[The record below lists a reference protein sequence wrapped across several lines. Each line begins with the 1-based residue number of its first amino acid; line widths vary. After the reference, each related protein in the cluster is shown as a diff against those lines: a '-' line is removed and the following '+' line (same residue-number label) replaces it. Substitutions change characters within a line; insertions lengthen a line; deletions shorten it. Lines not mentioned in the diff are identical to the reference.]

1 MTFIPGLFLTSF
13 MWVLTWTLRAGAWK
27 KEMALLPNMQPAVLN
42 LLLQVW
48 EQPPH
53 VLDTTWDSP
62 NSRPLPSD
70 LSIFLLVR
78 ASVPIFG
85 FQKNG
90 PIVKSSLANK

>member
-62 NSRPLPSD
+62 NSRPLPSEPKHLPAGQS
-70 LSIFLLVR
+70 LSSDFWF
-78 ASVPIFG
+78 P
-85 FQKNG
+85 KKW
-90 PIVKSSLANK
+90 PYC